1 MNRDGTKGKKRK
13 IRWLL
18 SSALFILLISPWLGY
33 LLTQFLNAAAS
44 GSINHTILDVNYFHA
59 LCSQKNG
66 STATFSVVTGVLMS
80 CVVALITTDRTS
92 KLSSVGMM
100 KVTDDISIPVS
111 AGNGQHG
118 SERFLTEKEKR
129 DLYAV
134 YTPGEKFTGKAGLV
148 INYEKIGRKERFY
161 YIKDDLHSMVIGTTG
176 AGKDRRVMLTTLLET
191 YILELDGDSDSDPLL
206 VLVRNSK
213 AMLVISAGALIT
225 NLLVKWSDSLCSYI
239 TDSVTYSFNAAG
251 LATALIANI
260 KFGWFS
266 LVFVIVFAVIVL
278 ICCLVALIRGVEL
291 GLMKILLPIMA
302 CNLTSIKQDRWNDFF
317 ASFIVVAFGYIVQ
330 MILFKLAMTYAIEG
344 DPLALLKSL
353 VCLFFFIKTPNWLQ
367 KFAYSSGLKD
377 TARSGMYLGMMM
389 GRRL

>member
-1 MNRDGTKGKKRK
+1 MCHGIIYTDFELFQIRGICMNMILAAVWPFNK
-13 IRWLL
+13 IQEW
-18 SSALFILLISPWLGY
+18 FEE
-33 LLTQFLNAAAS
+33 
-44 GSINHTILDVNYFHA
+44 
-59 LCSQKNG
+59 
-66 STATFSVVTGVLMS
+66 VVTSIINGIIFLVEEAFDKGNLTMNSRIMVQAYEATQKISLILIIVLS
-80 CVVALITTDRTS
+80 LKHI
-92 KLSSVGMM
+92 
-100 KVTDDISIPVS
+100 
-111 AGNGQHG
+111 
-118 SERFLTEKEKR
+118 
-129 DLYAV
+129 
-134 YTPGEKFTGKAGLV
+134 
-148 INYEKIGRKERFY
+148 
-161 YIKDDLHSMVIGTTG
+161 
-176 AGKDRRVMLTTLLET
+176 LET

-266 LVFVIVFAVIVL
+266 LVFVIVFAFIVL

-367 KFAYSSGLKD
+367 QFAYSSGLKD

>member
-1 MNRDGTKGKKRK
+1 M
-13 IRWLL
+13 
-18 SSALFILLISPWLGY
+18 
-33 LLTQFLNAAAS
+33 
-44 GSINHTILDVNYFHA
+44 
-59 LCSQKNG
+59 
-66 STATFSVVTGVLMS
+66 
-80 CVVALITTDRTS
+80 
-92 KLSSVGMM
+92 
-100 KVTDDISIPVS
+100 
-111 AGNGQHG
+111 
-118 SERFLTEKEKR
+118 
-129 DLYAV
+129 
-134 YTPGEKFTGKAGLV
+134 
-148 INYEKIGRKERFY
+148 
-161 YIKDDLHSMVIGTTG
+161 
-176 AGKDRRVMLTTLLET
+176 
-191 YILELDGDSDSDPLL
+191 
-206 VLVRNSK
+206 LVRNSK

>member
-1 MNRDGTKGKKRK
+1 M
-13 IRWLL
+13 
-18 SSALFILLISPWLGY
+18 
-33 LLTQFLNAAAS
+33 
-44 GSINHTILDVNYFHA
+44 
-59 LCSQKNG
+59 
-66 STATFSVVTGVLMS
+66 
-80 CVVALITTDRTS
+80 
-92 KLSSVGMM
+92 
-100 KVTDDISIPVS
+100 
-111 AGNGQHG
+111 
-118 SERFLTEKEKR
+118 
-129 DLYAV
+129 
-134 YTPGEKFTGKAGLV
+134 
-148 INYEKIGRKERFY
+148 
-161 YIKDDLHSMVIGTTG
+161 
-176 AGKDRRVMLTTLLET
+176 
-191 YILELDGDSDSDPLL
+191 ELDGDSDSDPLL

-239 TDSVTYSFNAAG
+239 TDPVTYSFNAAG

-266 LVFVIVFAVIVL
+266 LVFVIVFAFIVL